1 MNSKIPISVCLVVL
15 LAGCSIPAGL
25 SGNNNSDEPMSTPE
39 PTPLPTQ
46 TPPPTQPTQT
56 PTTQPTP
63 TPTESLSAFEQTFT
77 ERVYT
82 EINQSRA
89 ARGLSGLDADP
100 QLQRGAGITAEK
112 IATHQYFTQNRSQ
125 NTTSVNVYQ
134 ELSDANVTCARS
146 DTGSV
151 YVAKLY
157 YQQYVNVS
165 NEIVYYETPGEL
177 ADAFLSEVTT
187 TRSGSSNAQV
197 QELLYSDATT
207 RQGVGVYRDADNV
220 VYIVYLSCE

>member
-25 SGNNNSDEPMSTPE
+25 SGNNNSDEPTAE
-39 PTPLPTQ
+39 PTLFPTQ
-46 TPPPTQPTQT
+46 TPPPTQT

-100 QLQRGAGITAEK
+100 QLERGAGITAEK

-165 NEIVYYETPGEL
+165 NEVVYYETPGEL

>member
-25 SGNNNSDEPMSTPE
+25 SGNNNSDEPTAE
-39 PTPLPTQ
+39 PTLFPTQ
-46 TPPPTQPTQT
+46 TPPPTQT

-165 NEIVYYETPGEL
+165 NEVVYYETPGEL
-177 ADAFLSEVTT
+177 ADAFLLEVTT

>member
-1 MNSKIPISVCLVVL
+1 MCLLVL

-25 SGNNNSDEPMSTPE
+25 SGNNNSDEPTAE
-39 PTPLPTQ
+39 PTLFPTQ
-46 TPPPTQPTQT
+46 TPSSTKTAQPTAVA
-56 PTTQPTP
+56 TP

-100 QLQRGAGITAEK
+100 QLQRGARITAEE
-112 IATHQYFTQNRSQ
+112 IATRQYFTRNRSQ

-134 ELSDANVTCARS
+134 QLSDENVTCARS
-146 DTGSV
+146 DTSSV
-151 YVAKLY
+151 YVSKLY
-157 YQQYVNVS
+157 YQQYVNIS
-165 NEIVYYETPGEL
+165 DEIVYYETPGGL
-177 ADAFLSEVTT
+177 ADAFLLEATT

-197 QELLYSDATT
+197 QDLLYSDATT
-207 RQGVGVYRDADNV
+207 RQGVGVYRDGDDVA
-220 VYIVYLSCE
+220 YIVYLSCE

>member
-25 SGNNNSDEPMSTPE
+25 SGNNNSDEPTAE
-39 PTPLPTQ
+39 PTLFPTQ
-46 TPPPTQPTQT
+46 TPPPTQT

-100 QLQRGAGITAEK
+100 QLERGAGITAEK

>member
-25 SGNNNSDEPMSTPE
+25 SGNNNSDEPTAE
-39 PTPLPTQ
+39 PTLFPTQ
-46 TPPPTQPTQT
+46 TPPPTQT

-100 QLQRGAGITAEK
+100 QLERGAGITAEK

-165 NEIVYYETPGEL
+165 NEVVYYETPGEL

-197 QELLYSDATT
+197 QDLLYSDATT

>member
-25 SGNNNSDEPMSTPE
+25 SGNNNSDEPTAE
-39 PTPLPTQ
+39 PTIFPTQ
-46 TPPPTQPTQT
+46 TPPPTQT

-100 QLQRGAGITAEK
+100 QLERGAGITAEK

>member
-25 SGNNNSDEPMSTPE
+25 SGNNNSDEPTAE
-39 PTPLPTQ
+39 PTLFPTQ
-46 TPPPTQPTQT
+46 TPPPTQT

-197 QELLYSDATT
+197 QDLLYSDATT

>member
-25 SGNNNSDEPMSTPE
+25 SGNNNSDEPTAE
-39 PTPLPTQ
+39 PTLFPTQ
-46 TPPPTQPTQT
+46 TPPPTQT

-165 NEIVYYETPGEL
+165 NEVVYYETPGEL

>member
-25 SGNNNSDEPMSTPE
+25 SGNNNSDEPTAE
-39 PTPLPTQ
+39 PTLFPTQ
-46 TPPPTQPTQT
+46 TPPPTQT

>member
-25 SGNNNSDEPMSTPE
+25 SGNNNSDEPTAE
-39 PTPLPTQ
+39 PTLFPTQ
-46 TPPPTQPTQT
+46 TPPPTQT

-82 EINQSRA
+82 EINQSRG

-100 QLQRGAGITAEK
+100 QLERGAGITAEK

-157 YQQYVNVS
+157 YQQYLNVS

>member
-25 SGNNNSDEPMSTPE
+25 SGNNNSDEPTAE
-39 PTPLPTQ
+39 PTLFPTQ
-46 TPPPTQPTQT
+46 TPPPTQT

-165 NEIVYYETPGEL
+165 NEVVYYETPGEL
-177 ADAFLSEVTT
+177 ADAFLLEVTT
-187 TRSGSSNAQV
+187 TRSGSSNTQV